1 MEDVTKYPSLALRGR
16 TFYLRAPVP
25 LDIQQTFK
33 RAEVWKSLRT
43 QDRKRLLI
51 DSDRGARRWWRC
63 SRPMDA
69 IRRASWNPP
78 LAELSDAQL
87 QLIEDAHFVHLL
99 VEDEDILR

>member
-1 MEDVTKYPSLALRGR
+1 
-16 TFYLRAPVP
+16 
-25 LDIQQTFK
+25 
-33 RAEVWKSLRT
+33 
-43 QDRKRLLI
+43 
-51 DSDRGARRWWRC
+51 
-63 SRPMDA
+63 MDA